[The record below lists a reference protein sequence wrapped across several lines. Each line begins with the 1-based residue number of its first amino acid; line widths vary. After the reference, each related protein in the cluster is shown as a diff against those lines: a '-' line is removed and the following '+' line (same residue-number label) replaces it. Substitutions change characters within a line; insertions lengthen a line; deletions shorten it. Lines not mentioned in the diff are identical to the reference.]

1 MRAPISLAAAG
12 RETFAPIS
20 GPRTTARSDCA
31 SSIDHSTDV
40 FGRRWKQDWL
50 SGLELQSF
58 EKTDN
63 VSVSRLR
70 FRPLPQRHPT
80 LTRRHLSRS
89 LICRS
94 MPSDTTPGTIR
105 GPKCCANA
113 ASSPIGQQ
121 RANQVNASSP
131 NLPLTLPTQHR
142 ASAAAP
148 VPATARRASRCAARR
163 RTVAT
168 DMLDLRSACGRCSHL
183 SVVVFA
189 SLRAT
194 AHCGEPRFAP
204 SKYRP

>member
-1 MRAPISLAAAG
+1 MYEQSKLSELIRFARVDAGSAVIDVYPGNGDWTRLFSEVMTRLGAGYGVSPAPDLGDPHLDQPQHGVTLA
-12 RETFAPIS
+12 
-20 GPRTTARSDCA
+20 
-31 SSIDHSTDV
+31 
-40 FGRRWKQDWL
+40 
-50 SGLELQSF
+50 
-58 EKTDN
+58 
-63 VSVSRLR
+63 
-70 FRPLPQRHPT
+70 
-80 LTRRHLSRS
+80 RRHLSRS

-148 VPATARRASRCAARR
+148 VPATARRAWRCAARR

-168 DMLDLRSACGRCSHL
+168 DMLDLRSACGGCSHL